1 MSPLAGNDDSAK
13 NNLNFEYLSEKE
25 IFDMSNIYTSAD
37 QLIGNTPLLELTHL
51 EEAYGLKAAI
61 LAKLEYL
68 NPAGSVKDRIAKAMI
83 DDAEQRGLL
92 KKGSVIIE
100 PTSGNTGIGLA
111 SVAAARGYRIIIVMP
126 ETMSVERRQL
136 MKAYGAELV
145 LTEGAKGMK
154 GAIAK
159 ADELAKEI
167 PNSFVPGQF
176 VNPANPKAH
185 FETTGPEI
193 WEDTDGKVDIFVA
206 GVGTGGTITGTGKFL
221 KSKNPNVKV
230 VAVEPKTSAVLS
242 TGVAGPHKIQGI
254 GAGFVPE
261 VLDTKVYDEI
271 IAVDN
276 DDAFKTG
283 KEFGRREGVLVGIS
297 SGAAIWAAIELAKR
311 PENEGKTIV
320 VLLPDTGDRYLSTPL
335 FAD

>member
-1 MSPLAGNDDSAK
+1 MSA
-13 NNLNFEYLSEKE
+13 
-25 IFDMSNIYTSAD
+25 IYTSAD
-37 QLIGNTPLLELTHL
+37 QLIGKTPLLELTHIEKKL
-51 EEAYGLKAAI
+51 GLKAKV

-68 NPAGSVKDRIAKAMI
+68 NPAGSVKDRVAKAMI
-83 DDAEQRGLL
+83 DDAEEKGLL
-92 KKGSVIIE
+92 KEGSVIIE

-126 ETMSVERRQL
+126 DTMSVERRQL
-136 MKAYGAELV
+136 MKAFGAELV

-185 FETTGPEI
+185 YLTTGPEI
-193 WEDTDGKVDIFVA
+193 VADTDGAVDYFVA
-206 GVGTGGTITGTGKFL
+206 GVGTGGTITGVGKYL
-221 KSKNPNVKV
+221 KDKVPGVKV
-230 VAVEPKTSAVLS
+230 VAVEPATSAVLS
-242 TGVAGPHKIQGI
+242 TGVAGAHKIQGI
-254 GAGFVPE
+254 GAGFVPD

-271 IAVDN
+271 IPVAN
-276 DDAFKTG
+276 EDAFAVGKLIGKT
-283 KEFGRREGVLVGIS
+283 EGVLVGIS
-297 SGAAIWAAIELAKR
+297 SGAAVWAAIELAKR
-311 PENEGKTIV
+311 SENEGKNIV

>member
-1 MSPLAGNDDSAK
+1 MSK
-13 NNLNFEYLSEKE
+13 
-25 IFDMSNIYTSAD
+25 IYTSAD
-37 QLIGNTPLLELTHL
+37 QLIGRTPLLELTHI
-51 EEAYGLKAAI
+51 EAAEGLDAKI
-61 LAKLEYL
+61 LAKLEYF

-83 DDAEQRGLL
+83 DDAEATGKL
-92 KKGSVIIE
+92 KPGSVIIE

-126 ETMSVERRQL
+126 DTMSVERRQL
-136 MKAYGAELV
+136 MKAFGAELV

-185 FETTGPEI
+185 YLTTGPEI
-193 WEDTDGKVDIFVA
+193 VADTDGAVDYFVA
-206 GVGTGGTITGTGKFL
+206 GVGTGGTITGVGKYL
-221 KSKNPNVKV
+221 KEKVPGVKV
-230 VAVEPKTSAVLS
+230 VAVEPATSAVLS
-242 TGVAGPHKIQGI
+242 TGVAGAHKIQGI
-254 GAGFVPE
+254 GAGFVPD

-271 IAVDN
+271 IPVAN
-276 DDAFKTG
+276 EDAFAVGKLIGKT
-283 KEFGRREGVLVGIS
+283 EGVLVGIS
-297 SGAAIWAAIELAKR
+297 SGAAVWAAIELAKR
-311 PENEGKTIV
+311 SENEGKNIV

>member
-1 MSPLAGNDDSAK
+1 MMSK
-13 NNLNFEYLSEKE
+13 
-25 IFDMSNIYTSAD
+25 IYTSAD
-37 QLIGNTPLLELTHL
+37 QLIGKTPLLELTHIEKEEGL
-51 EEAYGLKAAI
+51 EAKVLG
-61 LAKLEYL
+61 KLEYF

-83 DDAEQRGLL
+83 DDAEQKGLL
-92 KKGSVIIE
+92 KPDSVIIE

-167 PNSFVPGQF
+167 PNSFIPGQF
-176 VNPANPKAH
+176 VNPANPAVHKA
-185 FETTGPEI
+185 TTGPEI

-206 GVGTGGTITGTGKFL
+206 GVGTGGTVTGTGEYL
-221 KSKNPNVKV
+221 KSQNPNVKV
-230 VAVEPKTSAVLS
+230 VAVEPASSPVLS
-242 TGVAGPHKIQGI
+242 KGVAGSHKIQGI
-254 GAGFVPE
+254 GAGFVPD

-271 IAVDN
+271 IPVENEA
-276 DDAFKTG
+276 AFATG
-283 KEFGRREGVLVGIS
+283 KLIGKKEGVLVGIS
-297 SGAAIWAAIELAKR
+297 SGAAVWAAIQLAKR
-311 PENEGKTIV
+311 PENKGKTIV
-320 VLLPDTGDRYLSTPL
+320 ALLPDTGDRYLSTPL